1 MKAASTI
8 GAKTVVTGSVHGD
21 GDLEVYGRVEGDITV
36 EGNVLI
42 ASTAEVKGAVTAS
55 AIRVAGAVEG
65 NLQASETVAIEPD
78 ARVLGDLTTPR
89 VSIAEGA
96 MVRGMVRTEAEHR
109 TARKNV
115 PRGDDV
121 RLGEAARSPAAT
133 RPAPVAAALP
143 ERVNRAPEPERVNR
157 APEPERVSRPQEPE
171 RMNRAPEPE
180 RVNRAPEPERVS
192 RSQQEVAPPPL
203 VSVAPPPVK
212 KDSDARDR
220 RPPEPRMPA
229 LAKGTKGKKKGDKRP
244 H

>member
-42 ASTAEVKGAVTAS
+42 ASTAQVKGAVTAS

-78 ARVLGDLTTPR
+78 ARVLGDLSTPR

-96 MVRGMVRTEAEHR
+96 MVRGMVRTESEHR
-109 TARKNV
+109 PARKNV
-115 PRGDDV
+115 SRADEA
-121 RLGEAARSPAAT
+121 RLGEARSAAVT
-133 RPAPVAAALP
+133 RPVQVVAAAP
-143 ERVNRAPEPERVNR
+143 ERMT
-157 APEPERVSRPQEPE
+157 RPQEPE
-171 RMNRAPEPE
+171 RVTRAQEPE
-180 RVNRAPEPERVS
+180 RVTRPQEPERAT
-192 RSQQEVAPPPL
+192 RPQQEVTPPPL

-212 KDSDARDR
+212 KDAEARDR

>member
-109 TARKNV
+109 AAGKSV
-115 PRGDDV
+115 PRAEEL
-121 RLGEAARSPAAT
+121 RLGEPARSAAVT
-133 RPAPVAAALP
+133 RTAPVVAAVP
-143 ERVNRAPEPERVNR
+143 ERMSRPQEPERMSR
-157 APEPERVSRPQEPE
+157 PQEPERVSRPQEPE
-171 RMNRAPEPE
+171 RVSRAPDPE
-180 RVNRAPEPERVS
+180 RMS
-192 RSQQEVAPPPL
+192 RPQQDVTPPPL
-203 VSVAPPPVK
+203 VSVAPPAAK
-212 KDSDARDR
+212 KESEARDR